1 MGGCGAA
8 VGPGQSRRVF
18 HTQKDRAMLGG
29 FTSVV
34 HAAASAS
41 WLRLLHARNPAALA
55 VAGYDAAR
63 LVVARGAGAQ
73 EIHATFYSLGM
84 RPY

>member
-1 MGGCGAA
+1 
-8 VGPGQSRRVF
+8 
-18 HTQKDRAMLGG
+18 MLGG

-73 EIHATFYSLGM
+73 EIHDPFTH
-84 RPY
+84 